1 MGKTWGAVGVTT
13 LQKTTGNRGS
23 VSIISAYNTGSLIF
37 MLHHGKVKSIEVIK
51 FLKKI
56 LRRHIKK
63 HIVLLMDQ
71 APVHTSGETLRFINS
86 EKRLHIFYFPSRSP
100 ELNPHEKVW
109 NHLKN
114 EELKSHQAKNVKELK
129 RIIKNKLLKMSKN
142 PDLLK
147 GLFYR
152 SMLSKFL
159 S

>member
-1 MGKTWGAVGVTT
+1 VGVTA
-13 LQKTTGNRGS
+13 LQKTTGHRGS
-23 VSIISAYNTGSLIF
+23 ISILSAYNTEDLIF
-37 MLHHGKVKSIEVIK
+37 MLHHGRVKSIEVIN
-51 FLKKI
+51 FLKK
-56 LRRHIKK
+56 LLDRYRRR

-71 APVHTSGETLRFINS
+71 APVHTSSETLRFIAS
-86 EKRLHIFYFPSRSP
+86 KKRLHVFYFPSRSP

-129 RIIKNKLLKMSKN
+129 RITKNKLLKLSKK
-142 PDLLK
+142 PSLLK

-152 SMLSKFL
+152 SMLSKFF